1 MSVFKNI
8 RIRVDRVLC
17 PVHTCPFLFEKRT
30 FFISGLSYHPHVSGE
45 NSHRK
50 LIFSKTLS
58 KVKIFENTSFSF
70 TLKDENGSFRVR

>member
-8 RIRVDRVLC
+8 RIRVDKVLC
-17 PVHTCPFLFEKRT
+17 PVHKYPFLFEKGGFLSLVSPTIRT
-30 FFISGLSYHPHVSGE
+30 YPVKK
-45 NSHRK
+45 NHRK

-58 KVKIFENTSFSF
+58 RVKIFENASFSF